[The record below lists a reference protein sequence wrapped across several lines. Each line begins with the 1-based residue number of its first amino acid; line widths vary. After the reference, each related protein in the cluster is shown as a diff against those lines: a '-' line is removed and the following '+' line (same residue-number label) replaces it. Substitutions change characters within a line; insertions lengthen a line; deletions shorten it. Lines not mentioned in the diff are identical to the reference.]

1 LHWQHLGFF
10 FPKLFTLSPQELND
24 FPNYL
29 FVYWMHLVNAPL
41 TCIVLLLLCYAR
53 NDFMRKTM
61 IRELKDFLRI
71 QNVYWHLVSY
81 IVKYGSVWCFVIC
94 CKINKINMP
103 RSKELLISKNFGLKI
118 KIYQKDGVDNYWWFK
133 IWGKGQ
139 NYENQ
144 NIESQQEHQK
154 FEKDQKVKVFYCLF

>member
-1 LHWQHLGFF
+1 
-10 FPKLFTLSPQELND
+10 
-24 FPNYL
+24 
-29 FVYWMHLVNAPL
+29 
-41 TCIVLLLLCYAR
+41 
-53 NDFMRKTM
+53 
-61 IRELKDFLRI
+61 
-71 QNVYWHLVSY
+71 
-81 IVKYGSVWCFVIC
+81 
-94 CKINKINMP
+94 MP